1 MSYEGLLSL
10 STLLGDVKP
19 RGTPADIISSLPK
32 GTYGEWVRPGE
43 TEERCPICLD
53 DVRYRFVSLS
63 VTQLIQLHQYTAAD
77 ACMRIPGCSH
87 WFHDGCLHVRALVRV
102 LSRRY

>member
-19 RGTPADIISSLPK
+19 RGTPADVVSSLPK
-32 GTYGEWVRPGE
+32 GTYGEWKKPTE

-53 DVRYRFVSLS
+53 DVSQRL
-63 VTQLIQLHQYTAAD
+63 LL
-77 ACMRIPGCSH
+77 
-87 WFHDGCLHVRALVRV
+87 
-102 LSRRY
+102 

>member
-19 RGTPADIISSLPK
+19 RGTPSEIVSSLPK
-32 GTYGEWVRPGE
+32 GTYAEWATPGE

-53 DVRYRFVSLS
+53 DVSHFLLSLR
-63 VTQLIQLHQYTAAD
+63 LEHL
-77 ACMRIPGCSH
+77 
-87 WFHDGCLHVRALVRV
+87 
-102 LSRRY
+102 

>member
-32 GTYGEWVRPGE
+32 GTYGEWVRPGH

-53 DVRYRFVSLS
+53 DVCSLSYACFEFRSLITGDFSSIQLRTPVFVS
-63 VTQLIQLHQYTAAD
+63 
-77 ACMRIPGCSH
+77 P
-87 WFHDGCLHVRALVRV
+87 RALIGSMRAV
-102 LSRRY
+102 SR

>member
-1 MSYEGLLSL
+1 MLFVQRDDEFDMSYEGLLSL

-32 GTYGEWVRPGE
+32 GTYGEWKTPGE

-53 DVRYRFVSLS
+53 DVS
-63 VTQLIQLHQYTAAD
+63 
-77 ACMRIPGCSH
+77 G
-87 WFHDGCLHVRALVRV
+87 DGCVYPRQAKRFAYSIAVHGN
-102 LSRRY
+102 